1 MNIYVG
7 NLSYTLTEPELK
19 QAFEAHGQVS
29 SVKIITDKFTGK
41 AKGFAFVE
49 MPNSDEARN
58 AIAQLNGADLKGRPL
73 KVSEARQ
80 KDR

>member
-7 NLSYTLTEPELK
+7 NLSYNLSEPELK
-19 QAFEAHGQVS
+19 SAFEAHGQVS

-49 MPNSDEARN
+49 MPDDTEGRN
-58 AIAQLNGADLKGRPL
+58 AISQLNGADLKGRPL
-73 KVSEARQ
+73 KVSEARP